1 MLGPGRPDGVGG
13 DDHLVG
19 VVGGFDLQQAAGGG
33 GREHRGG
40 RGWGLFEVVV
50 VVAGVPGCEGA
61 FDRLQVRAHRAGQVG
76 RGGGGGGV
84 EQVARVDVGLGS
96 GCGGGAGQRAAQMQA
111 IADASDAIGP
121 GLGEDLRALALIHLG
136 SAEFWVARLEEAG
149 RHLEQGVTLAGR
161 IGRPYLEFTA
171 LACQAS
177 FEFVRSFAL
186 AVERGRQAAELAWR
200 HGWTDEPAVGFA
212 SIARTFGAVLVL
224 QGRLEEAEPWIQR
237 AERILRAEADPAS
250 ALAIR
255 SNAALLEL
263 ARGRDAN
270 ALAAFQAADRLA
282 GRLAEPNLMVL

>member
-1 MLGPGRPDGVGG
+1 
-13 DDHLVG
+13 
-19 VVGGFDLQQAAGGG
+19 
-33 GREHRGG
+33 
-40 RGWGLFEVVV
+40 
-50 VVAGVPGCEGA
+50 
-61 FDRLQVRAHRAGQVG
+61 
-76 RGGGGGGV
+76 
-84 EQVARVDVGLGS
+84 
-96 GCGGGAGQRAAQMQA
+96 
-111 IADASDAIGP
+111 
-121 GLGEDLRALALIHLG
+121 
-136 SAEFWVARLEEAG
+136 
-149 RHLEQGVTLAGR
+149 
-161 IGRPYLEFTA
+161 
-171 LACQAS
+171 
-177 FEFVRSFAL
+177 
-186 AVERGRQAAELAWR
+186 VERGRQAAELAWR

>member
-1 MLGPGRPDGVGG
+1 MLGS
-13 DDHLVG
+13 
-19 VVGGFDLQQAAGGG
+19 
-33 GREHRGG
+33 
-40 RGWGLFEVVV
+40 
-50 VVAGVPGCEGA
+50 
-61 FDRLQVRAHRAGQVG
+61 
-76 RGGGGGGV
+76 
-84 EQVARVDVGLGS
+84 GS

-224 QGRLEEAEPWIQR
+224 QGRLEEAEPW
-237 AERILRAEADPAS
+237 
-250 ALAIR
+250 
-255 SNAALLEL
+255 SNALNVRSERKSSPSKGWRS
-263 ARGRDAN
+263 ARMPRYWSWH
-270 ALAAFQAADRLA
+270 AAGTRTRWPPSRPPTGWPGAS
-282 GRLAEPNLMVL
+282 PNRT